1 MQPISFDALSLFGEL
16 NMRANL
22 NFSRLETEKYWPET
36 IFSMDELAWP
46 ADWEGR
52 TILALSMLAQA
63 THRTPAYLDAIIDQ
77 VVIELLSAYNKI
89 FSIDGTM
96 SWMEGFGVPGFL
108 LYPTIA
114 LEIILPLFVI
124 IGYQARISAGLLA
137 IFCIATAFLFHY
149 DFVDQMQTIA
159 FLKNLGLAG
168 GFLFIVANGTKDWSV
183 DREKKYVRL

>member
-1 MQPISFDALSLFGEL
+1 MANIVDLLGRLLISALF
-16 NMRANL
+16 
-22 NFSRLETEKYWPET
+22 
-36 IFSMDELAWP
+36 
-46 ADWEGR
+46 
-52 TILALSMLAQA
+52 
-63 THRTPAYLDAIIDQ
+63 
-77 VVIELLSAYNKI
+77 LLSAYNKI

-96 SWMEGFGVPGFL
+96 RWMEGIGVPGIL

-114 LEIILPLFVI
+114 FEIILPLFVI
-124 IGYQARISAGLLA
+124 IGYQARVSAALLA

-168 GFLFIVANGTKDWSV
+168 GFLFIVANGTKDWSI

>member
-1 MQPISFDALSLFGEL
+1 M
-16 NMRANL
+16 ANL
-22 NFSRLETEKYWPET
+22 IDLIGRLL
-36 IFSMDELAWP
+36 IS
-46 ADWEGR
+46 
-52 TILALSMLAQA
+52 ALFL
-63 THRTPAYLDAIIDQ
+63 I
-77 VVIELLSAYNKI
+77 SAYNKI
-89 FSIDGTM
+89 LSIDGSM

-108 LYPTIA
+108 IYPTIA

-124 IGYQARISAGLLA
+124 IGYRARISAGILSV
-137 IFCIATAFLFHY
+137 FCISTAFLFHY